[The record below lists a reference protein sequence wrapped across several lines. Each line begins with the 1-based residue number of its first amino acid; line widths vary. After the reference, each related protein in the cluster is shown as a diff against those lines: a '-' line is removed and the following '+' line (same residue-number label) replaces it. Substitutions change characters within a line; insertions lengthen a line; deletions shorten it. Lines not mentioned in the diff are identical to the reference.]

1 MDLSD
6 FNLWWKKQI
15 IPPSLKG
22 RTRKAFDSL
31 LPYLTRRQGVIL
43 EGIRRAGKTTL
54 MYQLIDYLLI
64 ELKVDSFHILYYS
77 FDEPGGNL
85 DEIIK
90 YYSTYILKKDLS
102 NEKVFFF
109 FDEIQK
115 LPSWADKIKILYD
128 TNPSAKIFLSGSASL
143 VLEKGQKESLAG
155 RFFTIHINPLDF
167 VEFLNF
173 KKITYDPSRYQIY
186 RLELEKELVN
196 YIKTSGF
203 PELVNESDD
212 NFIKEYFRQTITD
225 RIVFQDIPQ
234 TAGINEPELLKEIY
248 LSICANPGQ
257 ILRYNSF
264 GSDFKRDRRTIQ
276 KYIYYLEYSFLA
288 KILFNYSPNP
298 LTRYKKNRK
307 IYPAYTAFSFATLR
321 EDIDIKNFI
330 GKIAE
335 NLVLQK
341 LNTNFFY
348 RTDRGKEIDF
358 IATENNK
365 VIPYE
370 VKYRKNIDK
379 SDLSTINS
387 FMKEFKT
394 SVGVIVSENTEEVQL
409 TENGQIKFVPLIKF
423 LLEE

>member
-1 MDLSD
+1 MDLSN
-6 FNLWWKKQI
+6 FNLWWKKQN

-22 RTRKAFDSL
+22 KKRKAFDLL
-31 LPYLTRRQGVIL
+31 LPYLTRRQSVIL

-64 ELKVDSFHILYYS
+64 ELKIDPFHILYYS
-77 FDEPGGNL
+77 FDEPDGNL

-90 YYSTYILKKDLS
+90 YYSAYILKKDLY

-173 KKITYDPSRYQIY
+173 KNITYDPSRYQVY

-203 PELVNESDD
+203 PELVNELDD

-257 ILRYNSF
+257 ILRYDSL

-276 KYIYYLEYSFLA
+276 KYIYYLEYSFLT
-288 KILFNYSPNP
+288 KILFNYSSNP

-307 IYPAYTAFSFATLR
+307 IYPSYTAFSFAALR
-321 EDIDIKNFI
+321 EEIDMKNFI

-335 NLVLQK
+335 NLILQK
-341 LNTNFFY
+341 LNTSFFY

-358 IATENNK
+358 IATKNNK
-365 VIPYE
+365 VTPYE

-379 SDLSTINS
+379 SDISTINS